1 MRLLVTGHLGMLG
14 QDVVALAAAQGR
26 QVAGMDA
33 ADPAEPIDIADLA
46 AVRAAMQRL
55 RPDAVIHCAAYTR
68 VDDAEREYDLAYRVN
83 AVGSWVVATAC
94 AETGVPICGI
104 STDYV
109 FDGES
114 ARPYGEW
121 DATNPLSAYG
131 ATKLAGENAIRQAN
145 PRHWVVR
152 TAWLYGLQGRC
163 FPATMLNA
171 AAQGKPLRVVADQY
185 GCPTFTQDLAETLL
199 RIVDGAPYGTYHAT
213 NSGSTSWYRFAGRIL
228 AEGGSPTRVQPIAT
242 AQWPTPARR
251 PRRSELAPCALR
263 AAGLPALRPWEE
275 AIRDYVRQRRDMEGG
290 VR

>member
-1 MRLLVTGHLGMLG
+1 MVLLVTGHMGMLG
-14 QDVVALAAAQGR
+14 RDVVERASAQGR
-26 QVAGMDA
+26 QVVGLDA

-46 AVRAAMQRL
+46 AMRAAVQRH

-68 VDDAEREYDLAYRVN
+68 VDDAEKEYDLAYRVN

-94 AETGVPICGI
+94 AEAGVPVCGI

-152 TAWLYGLQGRC
+152 TAWLYGLRGRC
-163 FPATMLNA
+163 FPAVMLNA
-171 AAQGKPLRVVADQY
+171 AAQGKPLRVVADQF
-185 GCPTFTQDLAETLL
+185 GCPTFTQDLTETLL
-199 RIVDGAPYGTYHAT
+199 RIVDEAPYGTYHAT
-213 NSGSTSWYRFAGRIL
+213 NAGATSWYQFAGRVL
-228 AEGGSPTRVQPIAT
+228 AEAGLPARVHPIAT

-251 PRRSELAPCALR
+251 PHRSVLEPCALR
-263 AAGLPALRPWEE
+263 AAGLPTLRPWEE
-275 AIRDYVRQRRDMEGG
+275 AIRDYVRQRQALDGG
-290 VR
+290 AQ